1 MPTMMYHVVSLS
13 SSVELSPS
21 PLEPRSSKEAV
32 GGGLVDWT
40 GTKKSY
46 VIPLADTGPSKKS
59 SSIIFIFPPT
69 KKAVGAEVVGSEVV
83 GPEVVGSK
91 VVGIK
96 VVVIEVVGIEAV
108 GLEVAGA
115 GVVGSELGCL
125 VGDAVGFSDTVGSPV
140 GFSEGARVGMPLGPW
155 LGSEVV
161 GEPVG
166 RVVGAHRPQSAG
178 QMSTRLNAAQSPTE
192 KWLQTNGSSCP

>member
-40 GTKKSY
+40 GTKMSKKSS
-46 VIPLADTGPSKKS
+46 LSKKS